1 MIVINVVTVG
11 VNASVRIQYQWFSS
25 TWHHRL
31 SLKWVLFATFMK
43 IWGIQERQKWLYYL
57 HFYVYIWKYAFFWC
71 SILNTLVLW
80 FGT

>member
-11 VNASVRIQYQWFSS
+11 VNASVRIHYQWFSS

-43 IWGIQERQKWLYYL
+43 IWSIQERQKWLYYL
-57 HFYVYIWKYAFFWC
+57 HFYLFIWKYTFFWC
-71 SILNTLVLW
+71 SIL
-80 FGT
+80 